1 MKLEEQDIVRFDNNS
16 EYVIVKILNYNSNR
30 YFYFKSLSNK
40 EPNYLL
46 MKEALNEGKYTFEK
60 LEDEEFELVK
70 DKLAL
75 NIIE

>member
-16 EYVIVKILNYNSNR
+16 EYVIVKILNYNDNR

-46 MKEALNEGKYTFEK
+46 MKETLNEGKPTFEK

-75 NIIE
+75 NITE

>member
-16 EYVIVKILNYNSNR
+16 EYVIVKILNYNGNR

-46 MKEALNEGKYTFEK
+46 MKETLNEGKPTFEK

>member
-16 EYVIVKILNYNSNR
+16 EYVIVKILNYNDNR
-30 YFYFKSLSNK
+30 YFYFKSLTNK
-40 EPNYLL
+40 EPNYVL
-46 MKEALNEGKYTFEK
+46 MKEALEKGKFTFKK
-60 LEDEEFELVK
+60 LDDEEFELVK

>member
-16 EYVIVKILNYNSNR
+16 EYVIVKILNYNGNR

-46 MKEALNEGKYTFEK
+46 MKETLNEGKPAFEK

>member
-16 EYVIVKILNYNSNR
+16 EYVIVKILNYNGNR

-46 MKEALNEGKYTFEK
+46 MKETSNEGKPTFEK

>member
-16 EYVIVKILNYNSNR
+16 EYVIVKILNYNGNR

-46 MKEALNEGKYTFEK
+46 MKETLNEGKPTFEK

-75 NIIE
+75 NITE